1 MEILK
6 KGTAH
11 LSEVWRCN
19 CPFCG
24 TIVKIIKGDPDI
36 IRYHN
41 CSSSFREEVYW
52 KCPIC
57 ESEVC
62 SHTGEHHGSPW
73 ENVESRKTEV
83 LTPKE
88 AEQLESWDCRRKCTN
103 SDDSYYYVGKWN
115 SNN

>member
-19 CPFCG
+19 CPL
-24 TIVKIIKGDPDI
+24 
-36 IRYHN
+36 
-41 CSSSFREEVYW
+41 
-52 KCPIC
+52 
-57 ESEVC
+57 
-62 SHTGEHHGSPW
+62 W
-73 ENVESRKTEV
+73 ENVESKKTEV

-88 AEQLESWDCRRKCTN
+88 AEQLESWDCRKKCTN

-115 SNN
+115 TNN